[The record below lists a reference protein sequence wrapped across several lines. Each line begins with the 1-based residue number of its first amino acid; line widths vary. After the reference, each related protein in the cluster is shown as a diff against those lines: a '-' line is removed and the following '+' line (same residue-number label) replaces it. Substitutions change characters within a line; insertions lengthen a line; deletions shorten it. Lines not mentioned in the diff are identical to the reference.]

1 MPVVPSKADLRGIAE
16 CEKGLR
22 HHLGRC
28 FDWGRGE
35 YSAGK
40 PLPLQ
45 GAEVRDHIKREF
57 GEDPQQAI
65 AIACRGVSGYGRV
78 TSPLVNRLNCKL
90 VGPRNC
96 GIAGFDAAESSM
108 NILMFSNV
116 YLPHVGGV
124 ARSVATWAQALRGIG
139 HQVLVV
145 TPETIDQPS
154 LELGVLRYP
163 ALKGV
168 YRGEFSL
175 PLPAILWLQQRIGE
189 FRPDIIHSHH
199 PFLLGHTAIRL
210 AAAWK
215 LPLVF
220 TYHTQYHLYTHY
232 VRIRSLGFQRLVEQA
247 AIGYANCCDL
257 VIAPS
262 ESIARQI
269 QQRGVRRP
277 IEAIPTGID
286 IAQFAGGDG
295 AAFRRR
301 LGLSPEAFVI
311 GHIGRLAPEKNLQ
324 LLLDGIMQA
333 LDQLPHARAV
343 IAGEGTYKEDLQR
356 RIAASSM
363 HDRISLLGNLPTGEL
378 HDAYASFDVFAF
390 ASRSETQGL
399 VLAEAMAAGAPVVA
413 LDGPGVRE
421 VVKDGLNGR
430 LLSDATASELA
441 QAIIAFAEMPE
452 SCRLDYRQ
460 AARNTAETYS
470 MSRCVSRLASAYERL
485 AEQHG
490 KKASHHLS
498 LARLIKGELG
508 IWRGLF
514 QTATHRAHER
524 DPL

>member
-1 MPVVPSKADLRGIAE
+1 
-16 CEKGLR
+16 
-22 HHLGRC
+22 
-28 FDWGRGE
+28 
-35 YSAGK
+35 
-40 PLPLQ
+40 
-45 GAEVRDHIKREF
+45 
-57 GEDPQQAI
+57 
-65 AIACRGVSGYGRV
+65 
-78 TSPLVNRLNCKL
+78 
-90 VGPRNC
+90 
-96 GIAGFDAAESSM
+96 M

-124 ARSVATWAQALRGIG
+124 ARSVATWAQALRGRG

-145 TPETIDQPS
+145 TPGACDQPA

-163 ALKGV
+163 ALRGV

-210 AAAWK
+210 AAAWR
-215 LPLVF
+215 LPLAF

-232 VRIRSLGFQRLVEQA
+232 VRIRSLGLQRLVERS

-262 ESIARQI
+262 ESIAKQI
-269 QQRGVRRP
+269 QLGGVRRP
-277 IEAIPTGID
+277 IEAIPTGIE

-301 LGLSPEAFVI
+301 LHLGQEAFVL

-324 LLLDGIMQA
+324 LLLDGILQV
-333 LDQLPHARAV
+333 LRQLPHARAV
-343 IAGEGTYKEDLQR
+343 IAGEGTYKEDLR
-356 RIAASSM
+356 SRIAASTM
-363 HDRISLLGNLPTGEL
+363 QNRITLLGNLSPGDL
-378 HDAYASFDVFAF
+378 RDAYASFDVFAF
-390 ASRSETQGL
+390 ASLSETQGL

-452 SCRLDYRQ
+452 SRRLDYRQ
-460 AARNTAETYS
+460 AARNTAETFS
-470 MSRCVSRLASAYERL
+470 ISRCVARLANAYERL
-485 AEQHG
+485 IEQRG
-490 KKASHHLS
+490 KRASHNLS

-514 QTATHRAHER
+514 HTATHRAHER
-524 DPL
+524 EPR